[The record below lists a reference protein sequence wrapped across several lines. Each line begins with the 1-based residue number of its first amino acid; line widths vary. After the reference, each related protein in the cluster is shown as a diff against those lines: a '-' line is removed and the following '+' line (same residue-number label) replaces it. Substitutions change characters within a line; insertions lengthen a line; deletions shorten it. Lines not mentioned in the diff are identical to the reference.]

1 MEQAQNEGSELAFG
15 EGTIAPAPSPP
26 AGSTSLKQLE
36 ADEAQRVIPTRRKL
50 GDEQERELT
59 RLYADT
65 TMPVSEIARMYGI
78 GESSVYR
85 VAQRHGAA
93 LRGRQT
99 PPGAPQ
105 AKPATSGARVRPGA
119 RAAAS
124 VAKPPETPSTPA
136 VAGAPARVRPRD
148 ANARD
153 AAPTAALAHTE
164 RGRPVLERGSELGA
178 PRSVGSGF
186 ASWRSGSCK
195 LGIFKTRSARRSP
208 SRQSRSPPSRARNSN
223 SPRKMP
229 CLGHASP
236 GSRWHVR
243 RRRCHR
249 RKGMSCSTLLTPI
262 AAYALTIKDA
272 LRPAWTVPTARR
284 PGRSS
289 PRSVSSG
296 GVDSGRSD
304 PHTRWRAPSASSRC
318 TWSSSIGG
326 KSA

>member
-1 MEQAQNEGSELAFG
+1 MEQAQSEGSELAFG
-15 EGTIAPAPSPP
+15 EGANAPAPSPP
-26 AGSTSLKQLE
+26 AGSTSVKQLE

-136 VAGAPARVRPRD
+136 VAGRSRPGAAARRQCPGSSADCGTSSHRARAVRCPS
-148 ANARD
+148 
-153 AAPTAALAHTE
+153 AAP
-164 RGRPVLERGSELGA
+164 S
-178 PRSVGSGF
+178 
-186 ASWRSGSCK
+186 
-195 LGIFKTRSARRSP
+195 
-208 SRQSRSPPSRARNSN
+208 
-223 SPRKMP
+223 
-229 CLGHASP
+229 
-236 GSRWHVR
+236 
-243 RRRCHR
+243 
-249 RKGMSCSTLLTPI
+249 
-262 AAYALTIKDA
+262 
-272 LRPAWTVPTARR
+272 
-284 PGRSS
+284 
-289 PRSVSSG
+289 
-296 GVDSGRSD
+296 
-304 PHTRWRAPSASSRC
+304 
-318 TWSSSIGG
+318 
-326 KSA
+326 

>member
-1 MEQAQNEGSELAFG
+1 MEQAQNEGSELASG
-15 EGTIAPAPSPP
+15 EGANAPTPSPP
-26 AGSTSLKQLE
+26 AGSTSVKQLE

-124 VAKPPETPSTPA
+124 VAKPPETASTPA

-148 ANARD
+148 ANARE

-164 RGRPVLERGSELGA
+164 RGPSGA
-178 PRSVGSGF
+178 
-186 ASWRSGSCK
+186 
-195 LGIFKTRSARRSP
+195 
-208 SRQSRSPPSRARNSN
+208 RARL
-223 SPRKMP
+223 RARGAT
-229 CLGHASP
+229 LGRFRIRFLAE
-236 GSRWHVR
+236 RVVQAR
-243 RRRCHR
+243 D
-249 RKGMSCSTLLTPI
+249 I
-262 AAYALTIKDA
+262 QDA
-272 LRPAWTVPTARR
+272 LRQAESFEAIEVTA
-284 PGRSS
+284 
-289 PRSVSSG
+289 VT
-296 GVDSGRSD
+296 
-304 PHTRWRAPSASSRC
+304 HEE
-318 TWSSSIGG
+318 
-326 KSA
+326 

>member
-1 MEQAQNEGSELAFG
+1 MAAISRCGQLGRCCGTAEPRSGSGTAFVDVMQAVQHRGAPSDWSAEAPVRACRDGACGGAARVNDHRHQHQSRSRIRLGRYLERGPPHHSLPMRDCAPGQEERQMEQAQNEGSELASG
-15 EGTIAPAPSPP
+15 EGADASAPSPP

-36 ADEAQRVIPTRRKL
+36 ADEAQRVPPSRRKL
-50 GDEQERELT
+50 SDEQERELT

-65 TMPVSEIARMYGI
+65 TMPVSEIARTLGI

-93 LRGRQT
+93 LRGSQT
-99 PPGAPQ
+99 PPGAPP
-105 AKPATSGARVRPGA
+105 AEPATSGARARPGA
-119 RAAAS
+119 RAATS
-124 VAKPPETPSTPA
+124 VAKPPETPSTPE

-148 ANARD
+148 ANARE
-153 AAPTAALAHTE
+153 A
-164 RGRPVLERGSELGA
+164 A

-208 SRQSRSPPSRARNSN
+208 SRQSRSPPSRTRNSN

-243 RRRCHR
+243 RN
-249 RKGMSCSTLLTPI
+249 G
-262 AAYALTIKDA
+262 A
-272 LRPAWTVPTARR
+272 
-284 PGRSS
+284 
-289 PRSVSSG
+289 
-296 GVDSGRSD
+296 
-304 PHTRWRAPSASSRC
+304 
-318 TWSSSIGG
+318 
-326 KSA
+326 